1 MTKYSFRIGSA
12 LLTNV
17 LCLPFFQGEGHK
29 VKKLGV
35 VVSLGTGKA
44 PQVPVS
50 SVDVFRPSNPWELAK
65 TVYGAKELG
74 KLVVDCVSI
83 RCGWI
88 SGMEQPDVSRECLH
102 LVGMGR

>member
-1 MTKYSFRIGSA
+1 MKAIISSPRCEAQTQPCSECLFLVSFQ
-12 LLTNV
+12 NM
-17 LCLPFFQGEGHK
+17 GHK
-29 VKKLGV
+29 VKKLAV
-35 VVSLGTGKA
+35 VVSIGTGKA

-83 RCGWI
+83 G
-88 SGMEQPDVSRECLH
+88 QHRERPIKWRH
-102 LVGMGR
+102 TM